1 MYIFLKL
8 LNCSVLR
15 FLFKTI
21 LFDGLTPR
29 IRNKYRSGNGSGELG
44 HRQYCNRST
53 WADRFGFGGII
64 SFPSGY
70 AGAWYVA

>member
-1 MYIFLKL
+1 MDSPLELEI
-8 LNCSVLR
+8 N
-15 FLFKTI
+15 T
-21 LFDGLTPR
+21 DQEMAQ
-29 IRNKYRSGNGSGELG
+29 GELG

>member
-21 LFDGLTPR
+21 LFDRLTPR
-29 IRNKYRSGNGSGELG
+29 IRNKYRSGKWLRVNLATSSIVIELFVRVG
-44 HRQYCNRST
+44 L
-53 WADRFGFGGII
+53 AL
-64 SFPSGY
+64 
-70 AGAWYVA
+70 VA